1 MYEDDYENV
10 HRPEERGERVEMEVE
25 IYESADTVKAHRPIT
40 EMVDGKTNPEKGWK
54 YFSSSIYYIT
64 AVKTNWEKSRDNCR
78 KRGADLLIINS
89 REEQEFINK
98 EFGRNEAWIGLTDA
112 VTEGVWK
119 WVDGS
124 ALTTEFWAQGEPNNY
139 ENDDCAIT
147 GFKKAESNILVWADY
162 PCGHPVFGICE
173 KRLTGYSKL
182 D

>member
-1 MYEDDYENV
+1 PI
-10 HRPEERGERVEMEVE
+10 PE
-25 IYESADTVKAHRPIT
+25 
-40 EMVDGKTNPEKGWK
+40 TNPEKGWK

-64 AVKTNWEKSRDNCR
+64 AVKTNWEKSRDDCR

-89 REEQEFINK
+89 REEQ
-98 EFGRNEAWIGLTDA
+98 FGRNEAWLGLTDA

-124 ALTTEFWAQGEPNNY
+124 ALTTEFWAKGEPNNY

-147 GFKKAESNILVWADY
+147 GFKKASSNILVWADF